1 MMMRGIFPALLILAA
16 NCGAAFAAGEE
27 PQKLGSFKD
36 WQAFTYKAP
45 DSKVCFAFSEPKSSK
60 SSREAKRGPIRFIV
74 TNYPSRKVAGQ
85 ISTIIG
91 YPFKEGTQVK
101 LEIDDKSFTLFPV
114 GDTAWAEKED
124 AAIVEAMTTTPARV
138 WRLPVGALAVGQPA
152 SLLVVDADPT
162 IDPSTLTR
170 PRAVWMDGALQ

>member
-1 MMMRGIFPALLILAA
+1 MMMRGVFPALLILAA
-16 NCGAAFAAGEE
+16 TCSAALAEGEE
-27 PQKLGSFKD
+27 PKKLGTFKD

-74 TNYPSRKVAGQ
+74 TNYPGRKVAGQ

-114 GDTAWAEKED
+114 GDTAWAEKDD
-124 AAIVEAMTTTPARV
+124 AAIVEAMKAGTTLKVSGTS
-138 WRLPVGALAVGQPA
+138 WKGTETTDSYSLAGISA
-152 SLLVVDADPT
+152 A
-162 IDPSTLTR
+162 IDEIDSSCK
-170 PRAVWMDGALQ
+170 

>member
-124 AAIVEAMTTTPARV
+124 AAIVEAMKAGTSLKVSGTSWKGTETTDSYS
-138 WRLPVGALAVGQPA
+138 LAGISA
-152 SLLVVDADPT
+152 A
-162 IDPSTLTR
+162 IDEIDS
-170 PRAVWMDGALQ
+170 ACK

>member
-1 MMMRGIFPALLILAA
+1 MMRGIFPALLILAA

-124 AAIVEAMTTTPARV
+124 AAIVEAMKAGTSLKVSGTSWKGTETTDSYS
-138 WRLPVGALAVGQPA
+138 LAGISA
-152 SLLVVDADPT
+152 A
-162 IDPSTLTR
+162 IDEIDS
-170 PRAVWMDGALQ
+170 ACK